1 MKSANLLLF
10 SSSSLSW
17 TGSISKIWSQSGG
30 STSPNGWATWLF
42 AYTAGYI
49 RKVQWVAKEFNMK
62 IFYKCKPGT
71 NPFLDLLLNFSKH
84 KKIASSSW
92 SFCYPT
98 PQKRAILH
106 WLTGPPNYAPHYLLL
121 TQYHTPCTLGH
132 YPPNSPKVA
141 TFSGDWHKSFPL
153 FIVSFN
159 CCQTQFVL
167 CKVTKAHST
176 QARIWD
182 FEFAHDV
189 FFAIP
194 KKESYL
200 FCGKCHTKY
209 LYDCTNNK
217 GTFSKTEYENC
228 SLCIEEFSNKQGFP

>member
-98 PQKRAILH
+98 PQNRAILH
-106 WLTGPPNYAPHYLLL
+106 WLQDLQTTLLTYSISHSLYILGHDPPNCL
-121 TQYHTPCTLGH
+121 
-132 YPPNSPKVA
+132 KVT
-141 TFSGDWHKSFPL
+141 TFSGDWHRSFRL
-153 FIVSFN
+153 FMSFN
-159 CCQTQFVL
+159 LLKNC
-167 CKVTKAHST
+167 
-176 QARIWD
+176 
-182 FEFAHDV
+182 E
-189 FFAIP
+189 
-194 KKESYL
+194 KESL
-200 FCGKCHTKY
+200 TKKDF
-209 LYDCTNNK
+209 L
-217 GTFSKTEYENC
+217 
-228 SLCIEEFSNKQGFP
+228 